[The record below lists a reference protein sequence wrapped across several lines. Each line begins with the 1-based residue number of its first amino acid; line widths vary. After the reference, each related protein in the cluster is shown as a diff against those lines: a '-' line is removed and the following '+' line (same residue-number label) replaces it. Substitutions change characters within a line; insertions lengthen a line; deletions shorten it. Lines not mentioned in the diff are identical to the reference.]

1 MELKGYLGFKGERGY
16 SAYEI
21 AVQQGFK
28 GTINDWLASIGTASH
43 FKEESV
49 VYTATKGQKEFALP
63 NMYTENSF
71 IDIYIEGRRFNSNQY
86 TVDKEA
92 RKIILNTPIDV
103 EGTIIEVVVLTMS
116 TNNLPIVETLNEEST
131 NDTAPGTKAVYDLF
145 KGLIDD
151 ETLSNDK
158 TYSNN
163 KINDLVNTIYN
174 NMMDYYDDMFNK
186 NNIQVVTSVAQS
198 IGAGATKIIDIPYPI
213 GFTKSNTS
221 IISKMVSS
229 NNVYYDTNKVEA
241 TASGFPEID
250 MIALTDDVIRVW
262 VVNSSTE
269 QTRNGYVKITLMKIE
284 E

>member
-16 SAYEI
+16 SAYEL
-21 AVQQGFK
+21 AVQQGFE

-49 VYTATKGQKEFALP
+49 VYTAKLNQSEFDLP
-63 NMYTENSF
+63 DMYTQNSF
-71 IDIYIEGRRFNSNQY
+71 VDIYIEGRRFNSDQY
-86 TVDKEA
+86 TIDEDT

-116 TNNLPIVETLNEEST
+116 TNSLPIVETLNEEST

-145 KGLIDD
+145 KSLIDD
-151 ETLSNDK
+151 ETLSDDK

-186 NNIQVVTSVAQS
+186 NNIQVLTSVAQS
-198 IGAGATKIIDIPYPI
+198 IGAGATKIIDIDYPI
-213 GFTKSNTS
+213 GFNKSNTA
-221 IISKMVSS
+221 IISKLVSS
-229 NNVYYDTNKVEA
+229 NNVYYDTNKIEA

-262 VVNSSTE
+262 VINSSTTE
-269 QTRNGYVKITLMKIE
+269 TRNGYVKITLMKVE
-284 E
+284 